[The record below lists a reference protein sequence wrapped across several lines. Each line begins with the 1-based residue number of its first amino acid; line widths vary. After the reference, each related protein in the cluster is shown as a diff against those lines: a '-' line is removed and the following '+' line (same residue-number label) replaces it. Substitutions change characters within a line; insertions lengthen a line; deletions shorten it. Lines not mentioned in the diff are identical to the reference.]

1 MNERFIIN
9 GLNETIDAS
18 FFFFFFY
25 IFSHPNGI
33 PGLGNYADKY
43 NQFDVIALTS

>member
-9 GLNETIDAS
+9 GLDETIDAS
-18 FFFFFFY
+18 FFLFFLFL
-25 IFSHPNGI
+25 SRPNGI

>member
-9 GLNETIDAS
+9 GLDETIDAS
-18 FFFFFFY
+18 FFLFFFISFA
-25 IFSHPNGI
+25 SQWEI